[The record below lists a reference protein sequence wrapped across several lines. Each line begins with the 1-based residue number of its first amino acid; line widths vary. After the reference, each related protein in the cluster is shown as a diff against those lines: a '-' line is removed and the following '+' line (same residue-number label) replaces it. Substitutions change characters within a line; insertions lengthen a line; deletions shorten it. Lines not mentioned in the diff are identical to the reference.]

1 MTGIR
6 AALLAV
12 TAASGLF
19 SSLAWADSP
28 GETAQR
34 DMRIDFDQTSVVR
47 LDRAVKT
54 VLVGNPAIADAQ
66 LVDPKT
72 VYVLGRMFGQ
82 TNIVALDA
90 AGVEVMNTRI
100 TVGVSNNQV
109 VTLYRGAQGQRTL
122 ACSPRCERTLT
133 QGDADFKTVGDD
145 VDKKTDISDKNNK
158 ISSGK

>member
-133 QGDADFKTVGDD
+133 QGDADFKVVGDD

>member
-6 AALLAV
+6 AALLAA
-12 TAASGLF
+12 TAAGGLF

-90 AGVEVMNTRI
+90 SGAEVLNTRI

-133 QGDADFKTVGDD
+133 QGDADFKVVGDD

>member
-6 AALLAV
+6 AALFAAT
-12 TAASGLF
+12 TASALLTSI
-19 SSLAWADSP
+19 AWADDAGQSAHN
-28 GETAQR
+28 E
-34 DMRIDFDQTSVVR
+34 MRVDFDQTSVVR
-47 LDRAVKT
+47 LDRAAKT
-54 VLVGNPAIADAQ
+54 VLVGNPAIADVQ
-66 LVDPKT
+66 MVDPKT

-90 AGVEVMNTRI
+90 SGAEVMNTRV
-100 TVGVSNNQV
+100 TVGVSNASV

-133 QGDADFKTVGDD
+133 QGDADFAPISTDA
-145 VDKKTDISDKNNK
+145 DKKADISDKNNK

>member
-6 AALLAV
+6 AALFAA

-19 SSLAWADSP
+19 SSLAWADGPTQS
-28 GETAQR
+28 AQSE
-34 DMRIDFDQTSVVR
+34 MRVDFDQTSVVR
-47 LDRAVKT
+47 LDRDAKT

-66 LVDPKT
+66 MVDAKT

-82 TNIVALDA
+82 TNIVALDSSGA
-90 AGVEVMNTRI
+90 EVLNTRV
-100 TVGVSNNQV
+100 TVGVSNSAV

-133 QGDADFKTVGDD
+133 QGDADFKAVGDD

>member
-1 MTGIR
+1 
-6 AALLAV
+6 AALLA
-12 TAASGLF
+12 AAAGSLF
-19 SSLAWADSP
+19 STLAWADSP
-28 GETAQR
+28 GDAAMH
-34 DMRIDFDQTSVVR
+34 DMRVDFDQTSVVR

-54 VLVGNPAIADAQ
+54 VLVGNPTIADAQ

-90 AGVEVMNTRI
+90 SGTEVLNTRV
-100 TVGVSNNQV
+100 TVGVSNSSV

-133 QGDADFKTVGDD
+133 QGDADFKVVGDD

-158 ISSGK
+158 ISSGKQ

>member
-1 MTGIR
+1 MMR
-6 AALLAV
+6 AALIAA
-12 TAASGLF
+12 TASMLLTSA
-19 SSLAWADSP
+19 AWADSP
-28 GETAQR
+28 GEAANH
-34 DMRIDFDQTSVVR
+34 DMRVDFDQSSVVR

-82 TNIVALDA
+82 TNIIGLDA
-90 AGVEVMNTRI
+90 TGAEVMNTRV
-100 TVGVSNNQV
+100 TVGVSNASV

-133 QGDADFKTVGDD
+133 QGDAEFKVVGEDE
-145 VDKKTDISDKNNK
+145 DKKSDISDKNNK
-158 ISSGK
+158 ISSGKN

>member
-6 AALLAV
+6 AALLAA
-12 TAASGLF
+12 TAATGLF

-28 GETAQR
+28 GDAAHRE
-34 DMRIDFDQTSVVR
+34 MRVDFDQTSVVR
-47 LDRAVKT
+47 LDRTVKT
-54 VLVGNPAIADAQ
+54 ILIGNPAIADAQ
-66 LVDPKT
+66 LVDGKT

-90 AGVEVMNTRI
+90 SGAEVLNTRV

-133 QGDADFKTVGDD
+133 QGDAEFKVVGDD
-145 VDKKTDISDKNNK
+145 VDKKTDLSDKNNK

>member
-6 AALLAV
+6 ATLLAV
-12 TAASGLF
+12 TAAGGLF

-90 AGVEVMNTRI
+90 AGAEVLNTRI

-133 QGDADFKTVGDD
+133 QGDADFKVVGDD

>member
-12 TAASGLF
+12 TAAGGLF

-90 AGVEVMNTRI
+90 AGVEVLNTRI

-109 VTLYRGAQGQRTL
+109 VTLYRGARSTHTRLWGL
-122 ACSPRCERTLT
+122 DGVPW
-133 QGDADFKTVGDD
+133 
-145 VDKKTDISDKNNK
+145 
-158 ISSGK
+158 

>member
-12 TAASGLF
+12 TAAGGLF

-90 AGVEVMNTRI
+90 AGVEVLNTRI

-133 QGDADFKTVGDD
+133 QGDADFKVVGDD